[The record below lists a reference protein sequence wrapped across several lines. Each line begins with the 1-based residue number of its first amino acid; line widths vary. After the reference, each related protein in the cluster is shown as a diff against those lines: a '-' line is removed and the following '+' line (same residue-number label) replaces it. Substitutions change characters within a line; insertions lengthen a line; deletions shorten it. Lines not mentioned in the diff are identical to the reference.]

1 MLIVNFSIFTSIVVT
16 SDNASECDDNSDEDV
31 ALSTGP
37 LTVFASQHRAPS
49 SPVITSSPTITSS
62 PVVTSSPTITSSPVI
77 TNSPVITSYP
87 IVSRVSDSSSV
98 TVVSSVTSHSQET
111 VSRSH
116 NAVSLASANN
126 EESSRSVLQGA
137 LHMHVNYSA

>member
-62 PVVTSSPTITSSPVI
+62 PVI

-116 NAVSLASANN
+116 NVVSLASANN